1 MLAEMDDPSFRL
13 GNVLEDSYEELFFGE
28 RMQAIAAASC
38 NEALAGCSDCAFQPF
53 CGADPVYHYA
63 TQGDMFGHR
72 ATSGFCTKNMGV
84 IRHLFELLDSGD
96 REVER
101 IFWAWINQ
109 ASIQE
114 MQLPRP
120 PWLSR

>member
-1 MLAEMDDPSFRL
+1 MNFDAFHAKTKSSP
-13 GNVLEDSYEELFFGE
+13 V
-28 RMQAIAAASC
+28 
-38 NEALAGCSDCAFQPF
+38 CAFQPF

-72 ATSGFCTKNMGV
+72 ATSGFCAKNMGV

-101 IFWAWINQ
+101 TVVFDAGEVGEVPRLLDAMAVAVEAD
-109 ASIQE
+109 ASGE
-114 MQLPRP
+114 GDTDERDK
-120 PWLSR
+120 R